1 LGSWKN
7 NLIPGITSIPKIA
20 DNVYSENVSFLLENL
35 EFEDGDFDFAVLNA
49 KGFGGNNGTALVAS
63 PTKTMSLL
71 KTKYTSEQ
79 LKKYHAENE
88 SISNQLLETKNKIL
102 QGDIKSRYIFGE
114 NVIDGLNNFEVEP
127 NKITNKLNN
136 EKFYLESTLPYKEF
150 F

>member
-1 LGSWKN
+1 
-7 NLIPGITSIPKIA
+7 
-20 DNVYSENVSFLLENL
+20 
-35 EFEDGDFDFAVLNA
+35 
-49 KGFGGNNGTALVAS
+49 
-63 PTKTMSLL
+63 MSLL

>member
-1 LGSWKN
+1 
-7 NLIPGITSIPKIA
+7 
-20 DNVYSENVSFLLENL
+20 
-35 EFEDGDFDFAVLNA
+35 
-49 KGFGGNNGTALVAS
+49 
-63 PTKTMSLL
+63 MSLL

-79 LKKYHAENE
+79 FKKYHAENE

>member
-1 LGSWKN
+1 
-7 NLIPGITSIPKIA
+7 
-20 DNVYSENVSFLLENL
+20 
-35 EFEDGDFDFAVLNA
+35 
-49 KGFGGNNGTALVAS
+49 
-63 PTKTMSLL
+63 MSLL

-127 NKITNKLNN
+127 NKITNKMNN

>member
-1 LGSWKN
+1 
-7 NLIPGITSIPKIA
+7 
-20 DNVYSENVSFLLENL
+20 
-35 EFEDGDFDFAVLNA
+35 
-49 KGFGGNNGTALVAS
+49 
-63 PTKTMSLL
+63 
-71 KTKYTSEQ
+71 
-79 LKKYHAENE
+79 
-88 SISNQLLETKNKIL
+88 LLETKNKIL